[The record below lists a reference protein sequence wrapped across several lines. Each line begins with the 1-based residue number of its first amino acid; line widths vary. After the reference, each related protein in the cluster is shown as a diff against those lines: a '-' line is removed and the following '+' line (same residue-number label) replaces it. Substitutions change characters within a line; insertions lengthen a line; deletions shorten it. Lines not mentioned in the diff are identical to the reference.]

1 MKKLVKIL
9 TVILSGM
16 LVFSL
21 FGCKPASEDTPA
33 PEPDPS
39 QPKLTI
45 ASDYDHSG
53 TYDGI
58 GLFVWCYRNYVKIGV
73 TVDAAFAY
81 AVSGATYHFCY
92 AITEV
97 NSDGEETTKSGVT
110 PEKDFD
116 RLWGDYSTI
125 EDRRKPYRHTGVP
138 IQCIIK
144 LLRDGEKMADDEY
157 GLYLEE
163 AQGTIALEFN
173 LNANGNDYTHR
184 VMVDYSVVD
193 NEIEYKQLNEWSDYL
208 LDKTLDNLKSTE
220 GESAMSSVLDPI
232 AAAMRRQNYYRQEM
246 NAGKGYFNWW
256 YWFSQTGEKQPDM
269 ILSVNGFSGYFDP
282 NSPLTDLYIGFG
294 CTRPAYVLWTQNDE
308 FPANFASLVIT
319 TRAMD
324 KNGNVTEEKSRNA
337 LDFTV
342 ADKRNHIGWAY
353 ERALRMNE
361 RRGVVKEDD
370 FIGEQGEIEF
380 KLVLSDPERWEEIKE
395 TKDSVMYYQKKDGKT
410 YIGLSRQGL
419 GE

>member
-1 MKKLVKIL
+1 M
-9 TVILSGM
+9 
-16 LVFSL
+16 
-21 FGCKPASEDTPA
+21 
-33 PEPDPS
+33 
-39 QPKLTI
+39 
-45 ASDYDHSG
+45 
-53 TYDGI
+53 
-58 GLFVWCYRNYVKIGV
+58 
-73 TVDAAFAY
+73 
-81 AVSGATYHFCY
+81 
-92 AITEV
+92 
-97 NSDGEETTKSGVT
+97 
-110 PEKDFD
+110 
-116 RLWGDYSTI
+116 
-125 EDRRKPYRHTGVP
+125 
-138 IQCIIK
+138 
-144 LLRDGEKMADDEY
+144 RDGEKTADDEN

-232 AAAMRRQNYYRQEM
+232 AATMRRQNYYRQEM
-246 NAGKGYFNWW
+246 NAGKGFFNWW
-256 YWFSQTGEKQPDM
+256 YWFSQTGATQPDM

-282 NSPLTDLYIGFG
+282 SSPLTDLYIGFG
-294 CTRPAYVLWTQNDE
+294 CTRPAYVLWAPNDE
-308 FPANFASLVIT
+308 FPKNFASLVIT
-319 TRAMD
+319 TRATD
-324 KNGNVTEEKSRNA
+324 ENGNVTEEKSRNA

-395 TKDSVMYYQKKDGKT
+395 TKYPVMYYQKKDGKT